1 MLKLLLFRFAIGL
14 AALGCVKMPSRAGSS
29 LPYLTSPTNTV
40 CGGGEVRL
48 GWLPSPS
55 PDAAGYFVFWGYAP
69 GLATNRLDAG
79 NVTNAVLAGLST
91 NVTYYLTVVVYSAT
105 GQQGP
110 PSNEIQ
116 YVPTGVVPRAG
127 RGELSPALL
136 PGREDWRDQFRSTTQ
151 YPGAS
156 KRHHRARADSEHPGS
171 CRLKLR
177 SPGDPGFRRFGYGV
191 DHELHGGRPGVA
203 PGGGRGEPSP
213 ALYRL
218 VRTGATKTAPRLTA
232 QLQRNAT
239 NAPAVILSFQGSAG
253 SRYEVQATQDFI
265 NWVTVW
271 TTNCTAGALV
281 SYLAADVA
289 DYPRRFYR
297 LVGTGPTK
305 TGPRLTAQMQGN
317 GTNAP
322 ALILNFQGSAGSS
335 YGVQAT
341 QDFINW
347 ITVWTTNCTAD
358 VAVSYTPTDVT
369 NFPQRF
375 YRLVSQ

>member
-1 MLKLLLFRFAIGL
+1 M
-14 AALGCVKMPSRAGSS
+14 
-29 LPYLTSPTNTV
+29 
-40 CGGGEVRL
+40 
-48 GWLPSPS
+48 
-55 PDAAGYFVFWGYAP
+55 
-69 GLATNRLDAG
+69 
-79 NVTNAVLAGLST
+79 
-91 NVTYYLTVVVYSAT
+91 
-105 GQQGP
+105 
-110 PSNEIQ
+110 
-116 YVPTGVVPRAG
+116 
-127 RGELSPALL
+127 
-136 PGREDWRDQFRSTTQ
+136 
-151 YPGAS
+151 
-156 KRHHRARADSEHPGS
+156 
-171 CRLKLR
+171 
-177 SPGDPGFRRFGYGV
+177 
-191 DHELHGGRPGVA
+191 
-203 PGGGRGEPSP
+203 
-213 ALYRL
+213 
-218 VRTGATKTAPRLTA
+218 RTGATKTAPRLTA

-239 NAPAVILSFQGSAG
+239 NAPALILSFQGSAG

-341 QDFINW
+341 QDFISW